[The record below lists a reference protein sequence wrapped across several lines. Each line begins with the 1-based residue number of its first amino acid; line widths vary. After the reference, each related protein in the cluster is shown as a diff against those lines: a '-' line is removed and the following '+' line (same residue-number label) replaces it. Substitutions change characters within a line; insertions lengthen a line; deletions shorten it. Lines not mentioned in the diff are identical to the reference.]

1 MFLSAT
7 ATTDRMALSVS
18 NECLCA
24 SQPSE
29 SRLDSFPPG
38 PMKSLMENVAV
49 ASLAILSSPRHCP
62 DESARRNSR
71 TAERE
76 FLPLQPCEP
85 RHAGNK
91 NETAAVQQGGGFGWA
106 IYRRIVFSKRK
117 NEGHNSGKGSLKTR
131 SNRQLL
137 HDEWMGNACS
147 MGRLG
152 NCVFQLETPR
162 RKPRVSTMYR
172 ILHTMCFR
180 RAWAFS
186 WKLHQEIVDRVWME
200 LTERYVAVVS
210 LSISLLV

>member
-1 MFLSAT
+1 MFLSVT

-76 FLPLQPCEP
+76 FLPLQPCER

-91 NETAAVQQGGGFGWA
+91 NETAAVQQGVASDGPFTGA
-106 IYRRIVFSKRK
+106 SSSP
-117 NEGHNSGKGSLKTR
+117 NGK
-131 SNRQLL
+131 
-137 HDEWMGNACS
+137 M
-147 MGRLG
+147 
-152 NCVFQLETPR
+152 
-162 RKPRVSTMYR
+162 RVT
-172 ILHTMCFR
+172 I
-180 RAWAFS
+180 AEKGA
-186 WKLHQEIVDRVWME
+186 
-200 LTERYVAVVS
+200 
-210 LSISLLV
+210 